1 MLLLED
7 VTEQSQV
14 ITIDSD
20 NKYPVIAI
28 PTIDA
33 RFPGNIIQVLPVC
46 LQCLAAE
53 FHQRP
58 LLQASLDQGGQHSRS
73 GPCRT
78 ISGRGTIENDDLPA
92 LPPEFARKGQSGDA
106 GTHDAEIHKP
116 IHSTGIDAQ
125 GFRNVWF
132 RIDPTLIFTDGGSI
146 VGRGRKGSRGAQV
159 RLSYAGITR
168 IRFQSVISA
177 LPADPRRR

>member
-1 MLLLED
+1 MLLLEGM
-7 VTEQSQV
+7 TEQSQV
-14 ITIDSD
+14 ITIDGD
-20 NKYPVIAI
+20 NKDPVIAI

-33 RFPGNIIQVLPVC
+33 CFLGNVIQVLPVC
-46 LQCLAAE
+46 LQRLTAE
-53 FHQRP
+53 LHQGS
-58 LLQASLDQGGQHSRS
+58 LLQASLDQGRQHSRS
-73 GPCRT
+73 GPCRAM
-78 ISGRGTIENDDLPA
+78 SRRGAVKNDDLPA

-106 GTHDAEIHKP
+106 GAHDAEIYKP

-132 RIDPTLIFTDGGSI
+132 RIDPTLIFTDRGSI

-177 LPADPRRR
+177 LPVDPRRR